1 VGELP
6 MGTVTFLFTDVVG
19 SSRSWAAT
27 RTFRGITITAARNHH
42 QRCSGNGARRKRE
55 LPRT

>member
-1 VGELP
+1 
-6 MGTVTFLFTDVVG
+6 LFTDVVG